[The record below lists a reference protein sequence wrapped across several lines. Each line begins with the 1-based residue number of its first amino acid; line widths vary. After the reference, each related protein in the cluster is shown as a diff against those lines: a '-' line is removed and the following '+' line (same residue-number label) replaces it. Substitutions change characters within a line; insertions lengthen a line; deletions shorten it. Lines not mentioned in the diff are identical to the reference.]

1 LALADEIRLLTAR
14 EFKNMTRK
22 EYLIGV
28 AEDYGIRRADVF
40 ALADLLGESED
51 YDGLLSM
58 LADYSDDLEDL
69 DD

>member
-1 LALADEIRLLTAR
+1 
-14 EFKNMTRK
+14 MTRK